1 METFS
6 VVMIRKYIGN
16 YNQNMFTYITS
27 TNIHYMDR
35 SDSIDHEE
43 VDIPLKTDY
52 TGYVSWGE
60 YPHNFAAV
68 LNQEEIFRLLIAK
81 GCNCDLKVRRV

>member
-1 METFS
+1 
-6 VVMIRKYIGN
+6 MIRKYIGN
-16 YNQNMFTYITS
+16 YNQNMFTYPL
-27 TNIHYMDR
+27 HYMDR

-81 GCNCDLKVRRV
+81 GCNCDLKVRTV